1 MGGYRAGVWYTD
13 RHKATVGSSSR
24 TPASRRLNSRA
35 IPSMSALINSIAA
48 GAPGRGVATRLLGP
62 SHHLRHCERVRDG
75 AAGEHEVLL
84 FQRAVEDAQVQTV
97 RPNRAAS

>member
-1 MGGYRAGVWYTD
+1 VVHGPTQGDRGLVVEDTGVEEAELACDSVDVRLDQLD
-13 RHKATVGSSSR
+13 R
-24 TPASRRLNSRA
+24 RRC
-35 IPSMSALINSIAA
+35 
-48 GAPGRGVATRLLGP
+48 PGRGVATRLLGP